1 MQFQV
6 PQNIDLEDK
15 IIGPLTLKQFIILV
29 VGGMIDYIWYTLFD
43 ASLFILFFLPTT
55 LLTLALVFAK
65 VQDQPFPKFLG
76 SLALFVL
83 KPKIL
88 TWGKTPPLKIVEFQ
102 KKAKEQIVHPKQSTE
117 SQIQKLAVIIDTQG
131 WGAEERPE
139 NAKQISKQTKEAEPK
154 ASQPQPKKI
163 NPQISAPQNFNRFG
177 GQPTQTTKIAPRVVK
192 QAARQV
198 AAQSKMPQEKVMSAA
213 NQIITQLKQK
223 PIQEVQK
230 TEGKK
235 PLFKKILEKV
245 GSGFVELG
253 RPKKEPEI
261 NPETAQLQS
270 PKDIENQLGLQGRVK
285 THESVKPKINTGA
298 ASENVVD
305 DIPLDGIG
313 P

>member
-43 ASLFILFFLPTT
+43 AGLFILFFIPTT
-55 LLTLALVFAK
+55 LLALALVFAK

-88 TWGKTPPLKIVEFQ
+88 TWGKTPPLQIVEFQ

-131 WGAEERPE
+131 WGAEKRPE
-139 NAKQISKQTKEAEPK
+139 NAKAAPKETKK
-154 ASQPQPKKI
+154 AKI
-163 NPQISAPQNFNRFG
+163 NPQISAPQSFNRFS
-177 GQPTQTTKIAPRVVK
+177 GQESQTNKVASQTVK

-253 RPKKEPEI
+253 HSNKEPEV
-261 NPETAQLQS
+261 NPETTQLQS
-270 PKDIENQLGLQGRVK
+270 PSDIENQLGLQNRVK
-285 THESVKPKINTGA
+285 THESVRPKINTGA

-305 DIPLDGIG
+305 DIPLDGVG

>member
-83 KPKIL
+83 KPKLL

-102 KKAKEQIVHPKQSTE
+102 KKAKEQIIHPKHSTE

-131 WGAEERPE
+131 WGAEKRPE
-139 NAKQISKQTKEAEPK
+139 NTKQAPAKTTKTT
-154 ASQPQPKKI
+154 I
-163 NPQISAPQNFNRFG
+163 NPQISAPQNFNRFS
-177 GQPTQTTKIAPRVVK
+177 GQQTQKNIAPGQIK
-192 QAARQV
+192 EAAQQV

-213 NQIITQLKQK
+213 NQIISQLKQK
-223 PIQEVQK
+223 PIQEVK
-230 TEGKK
+230 KEENKK
-235 PLFKKILEKV
+235 PLFRKILEKV
-245 GSGFVELG
+245 GSGFVDLN
-253 RPKKEPEI
+253 PQNQKAEI
-261 NPETAQLQS
+261 NPETAQMQTPS
-270 PKDIENQLGLQGRVK
+270 DVENQLGFQDRVK
-285 THESVKPKINTGA
+285 THESVRPKINTGA

-305 DIPLDGIG
+305 DIPLDGTG